1 MDNYRSIRCEWH
13 YFSAKLWINPLISGC
28 FCRISSFSHWSYP
41 QSAFPMLPNFQLKSA
56 YPGGYIHLDSALC
69 REGPNPF
76 QQSFLCPPV
85 DSEVYPHIA
94 DPITIIFHR
103 QRSSRNCIRLFHV
116 KRRRFS
122 TWHLQSAISYIQSF
136 LFGDHSTNWVCFPT
150 LSFPFSE
157 SFFII
162 QPVFVNPTFL
172 MLLSVAFVCILL
184 VSHETFYHEAS
195 VTDLNRNRIVF
206 ILVYISAVVGQQYIS
221 LSTVLFHVKLQL
233 STLYFFVF
241 AYFAV

>member
-13 YFSAKLWINPLISGC
+13 CFSAKLWISPLIFGC

-116 KRRRFS
+116 KRAVFHMVFAICHILYTIFPVWRSFHKLSMFS
-122 TWHLQSAISYIQSF
+122 DF
-136 LFGDHSTNWVCFPT
+136 VV
-150 LSFPFSE
+150 
-157 SFFII
+157 SFF
-162 QPVFVNPTFL
+162 
-172 MLLSVAFVCILL
+172 
-184 VSHETFYHEAS
+184 
-195 VTDLNRNRIVF
+195 RI
-206 ILVYISAVVGQQYIS
+206 
-221 LSTVLFHVKLQL
+221 LFHY
-233 STLYFFVF
+233 STSLCKSILFDDAVGRFRLYLTCFT
-241 AYFAV
+241 

>member
-1 MDNYRSIRCEWH
+1 
-13 YFSAKLWINPLISGC
+13 
-28 FCRISSFSHWSYP
+28 
-41 QSAFPMLPNFQLKSA
+41 MLPNFLLKSA
-56 YPGGYIHLDSALC
+56 YPGGYIHLDSTLC

-85 DSEVYPHIA
+85 DSDVYPHIA

-103 QRSSRNCIRLFHV
+103 RRSSRNCIRLFHV
-116 KRRRFS
+116 KRRRLS
-122 TWHLQSAISYIQSF
+122 TWYLTISHILYTFFPVWKLSQQIVSAFRIRRF
-136 LFGDHSTNWVCFPT
+136 LFQKS
-150 LSFPFSE
+150 LSFFYR
-157 SFFII
+157 
-162 QPVFVNPTFL
+162 VFVNPSFL
-172 MLLSVAFVCILL
+172 MMLSVAFVCIIL
-184 VSHETFYHEAS
+184 VSHETFYHEPT
-195 VTDLNRNRIVF
+195 VTDVNRNSMVI